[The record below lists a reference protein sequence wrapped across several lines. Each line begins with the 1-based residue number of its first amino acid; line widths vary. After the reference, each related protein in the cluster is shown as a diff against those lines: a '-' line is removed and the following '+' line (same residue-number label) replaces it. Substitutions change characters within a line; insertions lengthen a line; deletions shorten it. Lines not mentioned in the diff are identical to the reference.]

1 MPLLRDSIRIV
12 TTPPTP
18 QAQLA
23 KVIRELRA
31 ERAKLAR
38 LFNHL
43 LQIMCKLSPDDVFV
57 LKQEANGILL
67 ELDVL
72 LDELT
77 NGR

>member
-23 KVIRELRA
+23 AVIRELRA
-31 ERAKLAR
+31 ERARLAR
-38 LFNHL
+38 LFNTL
-43 LQIMCKLSPDDVFV
+43 LQIISKISPEDTYV

-67 ELDVL
+67 ELDL
-72 LDELT
+72 LLHELT

>member
-1 MPLLRDSIRIV
+1 MPLLKDSIRIV
-12 TTPPTP
+12 TKPMSP

-23 KVIRELRA
+23 TIIKELRA
-31 ERAKLAR
+31 ERARLAR
-38 LFNHL
+38 IFTTL
-43 LQIMCKLSPDDVFV
+43 LQIMCKISPEDTYV
-57 LKQEANGILL
+57 LKQEANWILS